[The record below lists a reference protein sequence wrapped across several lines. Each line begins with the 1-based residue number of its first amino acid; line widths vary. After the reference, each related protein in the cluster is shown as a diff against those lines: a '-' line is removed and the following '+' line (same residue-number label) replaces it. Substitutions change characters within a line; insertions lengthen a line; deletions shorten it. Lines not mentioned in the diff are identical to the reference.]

1 MTRPTSQIATAV
13 RLLCL
18 AACLAVTA
26 ASKYYSDGEVVD
38 LYANVVGPFANP
50 SETYQYFTLPLCAP
64 RPESHEKLLGLGEV
78 LAGHRL
84 RSGPYVIKFK
94 QPVESATLCTRH
106 YSVEDLQTL
115 RHAVIADYY
124 FQLLMDGDLP
134 LWGFI
139 GKMERVKPETKDQDA
154 HKLVLFTH
162 LHFDIL
168 YNGDRVIQV
177 DISTNP
183 EAAIDISKPTAGTIE
198 YTYSVSWQPTDI
210 PFGRRKERYEKYSFL
225 PQHVEL
231 HWFSIINSCA
241 TVVVLTGVLASILL
255 RVLRAD
261 VRRYMDPE
269 SAENREAGWKTL
281 HGDVFRPPPAPGVF
295 AACVGAGTQILVV
308 ALAIFLLAIAGHYR
322 AYNRGAMLASCVIL
336 YALTA
341 GVAGYTSGRLFR
353 ALGGEEW
360 AGNCAFVMLLF
371 CGPLLVNFSVLNSIA
386 WAYGSTAALPFG
398 TIVII
403 FLLWL
408 VVTAPLTVA
417 GAAMGRRGPGDLDAP
432 CRTSK
437 HVRDVPELPW
447 HRGAFAQM
455 LAAGLLPFSAIYIE
469 LHYIFASVWGHK
481 VYTIYTVL
489 FIIFCVLLVV
499 TAFVTIALTYFQLA
513 AEDHRWW
520 WRSFLCG
527 GATGLYIYAYAL
539 YFFYARSNMGGLMQ
553 TSFYFGYNFVMCY
566 AVFLMLGAVGW
577 AASLAFVKYM
587 FRSIKSD

>member
-1 MTRPTSQIATAV
+1 MTV
-13 RLLCL
+13 
-18 AACLAVTA
+18 VA
-26 ASKYYSDGEVVD
+26 ASRKYAQGDVLD

-64 RPESHEKLLGLGEV
+64 HPESKEKLLGLGEV

-84 RSGPYVIKFK
+84 VSGPYTIKFK
-94 QPVESATLCTRH
+94 EPIEAATLCTRQIAQP
-106 YSVEDLQTL
+106 DLEKL
-115 RHAVIADYY
+115 RNAVM
-124 FQLLMDGDLP
+124 LDGDLP

-139 GKMERVKPETKDQDA
+139 GKTDRQKTAAAADGTAAATKTDDA
-154 HKLVLFTH
+154 AAAASQRLMLFTH
-162 LHFDIL
+162 LHFDIM

-177 DISTNP
+177 DVSTNP
-183 EAAIDISKPTAGTIE
+183 QAAVDITQPSSSSQGDPRSIE
-198 YTYSVSWQPTDI
+198 FTYSVAWLPTDI

-231 HWFSIINSCA
+231 HWFSIANSCA

-269 SAENREAGWKTL
+269 AAENAEAGWKVL
-281 HGDVFRPPPAPGVF
+281 HGDVFRAPTAPGVF
-295 AACVGAGTQILVV
+295 AACVGAGCQILVV
-308 ALAIFLLAIAGHYR
+308 ALSIFLFSLAGHYR
-322 AYNRGAMLASCVIL
+322 AYNRGALLASCVIL

-341 GVAGYTSGRLFR
+341 GVAGYASSRLFR
-353 ALGGEEW
+353 AVGGDAW

-371 CGPLLVNFSVLNSIA
+371 CGPLLVTFSILNSIA
-386 WAYGSTAALPFG
+386 WGYGSTAALPFG

-403 FLLWL
+403 CLLWI

-417 GAAMGRRGPGDLDAP
+417 GAMMGRRGPGELDAP

-437 HVRDVPELPW
+437 HVREVPALPW
-447 HRGAFAQM
+447 FREALPQM
-455 LAAGLLPFSAIYIE
+455 LAAGLLPFSSIYIE

-481 VYTIYTVL
+481 VYTIYAVL
-489 FIIFCVLLVV
+489 FIIFCVLLIV
-499 TAFVTIALTYFQLA
+499 TAFVTVALTYFQLA

-527 GATGLYIYAYAL
+527 GATGLYVYAYAL
-539 YFFYARSNMGGLMQ
+539 YFFHARSNMGGLMQ
-553 TSFYFGYNFVMCY
+553 TAFYFGYNFIMCY

-577 AASLAFVKYM
+577 MASLTFVRYM
-587 FRSIKSD
+587 YRSIKCD

>member
-1 MTRPTSQIATAV
+1 MTRLGRGTIAAV
-13 RLLCL
+13 RLFCL
-18 AACLAVTA
+18 AACLVVAT
-26 ASKYYSDGEVVD
+26 ASKYYKDGEVVD

-94 QPVESATLCTRH
+94 EPVESATLCTRH
-106 YSVEDLQTL
+106 YSAEDLQEL

-139 GKMERVKPETKDQDA
+139 GKMERVKPDAKDQDA
-154 HKLVLFTH
+154 HRLVLFTH

-168 YNGDRVIQV
+168 YNADRVIQV

-183 EAAIDISKPTAGTIE
+183 EAAIDISTPSARTIE
-198 YTYSVSWQPTDI
+198 FTYSVSWQPTDI

-269 SAENREAGWKTL
+269 SAELNSEAGWKTL
-281 HGDVFRPPPAPGVF
+281 HGDVFRPPSAPGVF

-308 ALAIFLLAIAGHYR
+308 TLAIFLLALAGHYR

-341 GVAGYTSGRLFR
+341 GIAGYTSGRLFR
-353 ALGGEEW
+353 SLGGDEW

-371 CGPLLVNFSVLNSIA
+371 CLPLLINFSVLNSIA

-417 GAAMGRRGPGDLDAP
+417 GAAMGRRGPSDLDAP

-437 HVRDVPELPW
+437 HVRHVPDLPW
-447 HRGAFAQM
+447 HRGAVVQM

-469 LHYIFASVWGHK
+469 LHLRI
-481 VYTIYTVL
+481 
-489 FIIFCVLLVV
+489 C
-499 TAFVTIALTYFQLA
+499 
-513 AEDHRWW
+513 
-520 WRSFLCG
+520 
-527 GATGLYIYAYAL
+527 
-539 YFFYARSNMGGLMQ
+539 
-553 TSFYFGYNFVMCY
+553 
-566 AVFLMLGAVGW
+566 LGAQ
-577 AASLAFVKYM
+577 SLYDLHCSVCYFLRVADCYCVCYHRIDVFPAFCG
-587 FRSIKSD
+587 RS